1 MRGLAQR
8 GLQLILI
15 IAEFLLAPRVVL
27 YAGCEA
33 KSKKCCSF
41 CCQLLSNAV
50 SSDVKLVGPAV
61 DRLEMLLETCCILL
75 PGAGWPHQVAWAP
88 WAYWGRFSRERGA
101 FSNESQWYCCDNQLS
116 VVERFLVL
124 STQRINLSVQVRLVA
139 SPDAASKSGSALN
152 PGILKLMKPF
162 MLSVWTFSNY
172 WDPWQGFSTRQ
183 NEPNSREFWEISEPL
198 LKSAPLLWRNKYVDN
213 DHTNIFAA
221 EQWRDLYGSTINRF
235 R

>member
-8 GLQLILI
+8 GLQLVLI

-50 SSDVKLVGPAV
+50 SSDGPLVGPAV

-75 PGAGWPHQVAWAP
+75 SGAGWSHQVAWAP

-101 FSNESQWYCCDNQLS
+101 FSNETQWYCCDDQLS

-124 STQRINLSVQVRLVA
+124 STLRINPSVQVRLVA

-152 PGILKLMKPF
+152 PFFWAYEAIYA
-162 MLSVWTFSNY
+162 FSM
-172 WDPWQGFSTRQ
+172 
-183 NEPNSREFWEISEPL
+183 
-198 LKSAPLLWRNKYVDN
+198 
-213 DHTNIFAA
+213 NI
-221 EQWRDLYGSTINRF
+221 
-235 R
+235 